1 MVRCLVIF
9 MLFCFVTVAEVNP
22 SSLYERIGRYD
33 AISQIVDEYL
43 KGIRSDPQFARF
55 SGRGP
60 DSLIKAKQLLKDQL
74 CSLTGGPCVHIGRDM
89 KRPIRVSESLTKNG
103 RATCDT

>member
-9 MLFCFVTVAEVNP
+9 TLFCFVTVAEVNP
-22 SSLYERIGRYD
+22 SSLYERIGRYN

-55 SGRGP
+55 FGARLRFP
-60 DSLIKAKQLLKDQL
+60 DKGEAAPEGSALL
-74 CSLTGGPCVHIGRDM
+74 PYR
-89 KRPIRVSESLTKNG
+89 RPL
-103 RATCDT
+103 RAHWP